1 MRTPF
6 LLIPLTALALIGT
19 GTAQTPMPPPP
30 SGPMAGGAGAPPRI
44 TPQTTALNGT
54 WELIGGTAVRPVTG
68 ATPSLTFTGGRVSGT
83 GGCNRLMGTAQV
95 GAGTVTFG
103 PLATTRM
110 LCAPAVNSQETAFL
124 RFLGQRALR
133 AQVRGATLTLTDAT
147 AQTLNFRRT
156 STGQGSGP
164 SVSSP
169 AAIEGKFTLISVN
182 GQPAPQTAVPV
193 SLMLNAGQLSGS
205 DGCNTF
211 SVAYR
216 LDGNRLVLTG
226 EPVSTLRA
234 CPEAPDHVNVPAV
247 LAARPT
253 ITATAAGLT
262 LQADGTTLQADGT
275 TLIFKRK

>member
-19 GTAQTPMPPPP
+19 GAAQTPVPAPP
-30 SGPMAGGAGAPPRI
+30 SGPMAGGAGAPPRT
-44 TPQTTALNGT
+44 TPQNTVLNGT

-68 ATPSLTFTGGRVSGT
+68 DRPNLTFTGARVSGT
-83 GGCNRLMGTAQV
+83 AGCNRLTGTVQM

-110 LCAPAVNSQETAFL
+110 LCAPAVNTQETAFL

-147 AQTLNFRRT
+147 GQTLNFRRT
-156 STGQGSGP
+156 SAAQGSGP
-164 SVSSP
+164 SASP
-169 AAIEGKFTLISVN
+169 LAPVEGTFTLTSVN

-193 SLMLNAGQLSGS
+193 SLTLNAGQLSGS

-211 SVAYR
+211 SATYR

-262 LQADGTTLQADGT
+262 LQADGTS
-275 TLIFKRK
+275 LIFKRK